1 MAQLEIMSTLHGGVR
16 DKVEC
21 VQDSAMQLAYDFV
34 LDALTAPPE
43 KGFFARLRE
52 RGKGAQE

>member
-1 MAQLEIMSTLHGGVR
+1 
-16 DKVEC
+16 
-21 VQDSAMQLAYDFV
+21 MQLAYDFV